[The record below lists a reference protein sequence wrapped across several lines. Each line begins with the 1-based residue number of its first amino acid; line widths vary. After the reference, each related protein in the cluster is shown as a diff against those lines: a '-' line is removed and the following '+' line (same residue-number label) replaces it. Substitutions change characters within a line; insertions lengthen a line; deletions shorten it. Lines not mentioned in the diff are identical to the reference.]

1 VEAKPGVVKGLGLL
15 RMQTTFRKE
24 KRTSQV
30 RAKVAS
36 GGKGLLNGLSSV
48 DVKGYEIHMG
58 VSEVRETRPF
68 RVKGNS
74 RYDGYDDG
82 GINGSGLVFGTYIH
96 GLFKNAQFTRGLLA
110 NLRRISRPDA
120 VETVPIDTGDRYDRL
135 ARLVRENLDM
145 KRVNEIV
152 FGRS

>member
-1 VEAKPGVVKGLGLL
+1 
-15 RMQTTFRKE
+15 
-24 KRTSQV
+24 
-30 RAKVAS
+30 
-36 GGKGLLNGLSSV
+36 
-48 DVKGYEIHMG
+48 MG
-58 VSEVRETRPF
+58 VSEIRETRPF
-68 RVKGNS
+68 RVMGNS

-120 VETVPIDTGDRYDRL
+120 VETVPVDTGDRYDRL
-135 ARLVRENLDM
+135 ARLVREYLDM